1 MILNFIISVIISSES
16 LINFAVTDMYKR
28 LPPPQ
33 QNGKWKV
40 TALNTPPEVSI
51 SDANYKLE
59 LELPKDITYKGTNF
73 SWIKIQNE
81 DFFKK
86 VPINLKI
93 RLWVP
98 VAAAAKRLD
107 KHKVLTKDDL
117 QTKFSEEAGIEDIE
131 DIIGM
136 RTKRFI
142 AKDEFVTKDMI
153 EPLPLVEKGDRV
165 EIVFYKNDVAIRSYG
180 ISKSDGWLNDSIFI
194 DINGKI
200 IKSQVI
206 DKKTVRGEL

>member
-1 MILNFIISVIISSES
+1 MILNFIISVIISGES
-16 LINFAVTDMYKR
+16 LANFAVADMYKR

-40 TALNTPPEVSI
+40 SALNTPSEVSI
-51 SDANYKLE
+51 ADSNYKLE
-59 LELPKDITYKGTNF
+59 LELPKDVTYKGTNF
-73 SWIKIQNE
+73 SWIKIQNQ

-86 VPINLKI
+86 VPINLKV
-93 RLWVP
+93 RLWIP
-98 VAAAAKRLD
+98 VASAVKRLD
-107 KHKVLTKDDL
+107 KHHILTKEDL
-117 QTKFSEEAGIEDIE
+117 QIKFSEEAGIEDIE
-131 DIIGM
+131 SIVGM
-136 RTKRFI
+136 RTNRFV
-142 AKDEFVTKDMI
+142 AKDEFITKDMI
-153 EPLPLVEKGDRV
+153 ETLPLIEKGDKV

-206 DKKTVRGEL
+206 DKKVVRGEL